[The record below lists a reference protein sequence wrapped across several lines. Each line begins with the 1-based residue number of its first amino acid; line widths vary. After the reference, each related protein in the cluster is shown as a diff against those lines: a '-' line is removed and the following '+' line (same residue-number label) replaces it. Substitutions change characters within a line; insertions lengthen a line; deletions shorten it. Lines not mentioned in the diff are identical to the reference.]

1 MGCTASGPE
10 LNPAEAALSGLE
22 ASLHFEAF
30 TANQHFFILRRY
42 SQSSAFLNSAA
53 FEEAAKAMKI
63 RTSNSLASPKT
74 EEFYQSLRDPEVKAR
89 DLAVLAVLL
98 APGSDN
104 EKAEILFEAYD
115 NTYSKLLPRTS
126 IQEMV
131 QNLLEMSTNRIQILV
146 EGLSQDK
153 SKVLDYL
160 SALRD
165 QKMTTISMLVQAILG
180 EKTQIA
186 ASEFVLAFEKADCQ
200 ALLSSQKVR
209 RLLYSRLAV
218 KPV

>member
-1 MGCTASGPE
+1 MGCTASGPD

-22 ASLHFEAF
+22 HSLHFDSF
-30 TANQHFFILRRY
+30 TVNQHFFILRRY
-42 SQSSAFLNSAA
+42 SQSSAFLNAVA

-63 RTSNSLASPKT
+63 RTTNSLTSPNT
-74 EEFYQSLRDPEVKAR
+74 EEFYASLRSPEIKAR

-104 EKAEILFEAYD
+104 EKAEVLFEAYD
-115 NTYSKLLPRTS
+115 STYSKLLPRAS
-126 IQEMV
+126 IEEMV
-131 QNLLEMSTNRIQILV
+131 KDLIDMSVIRIQVLV
-146 EGLSQDK
+146 EGLAEDK
-153 SKVLDYL
+153 NKVQDYL
-160 SALRD
+160 SALRE
-165 QKMTTISMLVQAILG
+165 QKVASVPQLVHAVVG

-186 ASEFVLAFEKADCQ
+186 VSEFMSAFGKPDCQ